1 MAGAYFIYAQFLG
14 GANWADRTRTL
25 SGTLGFLLQ
34 PNSLGVMGGRGVM
47 TAATI
52 AIYLL
57 PLWLGLLGGWPA
69 ARAGWGVS
77 PVWKKT
83 LLVLVALGF
92 VLVVLKLAL
101 RASLFPY
108 LTDILTHRGFR
119 PYLAY
124 AAYDS
129 GAHRPPLF
137 SAQVSAAL
145 TALAGLLGLTLTL
158 LAIGRLGTRVA
169 PELWL
174 VYLTTVVLALASVS
188 FFSYYERYLLPLI
201 PGAIVLLLDVSR
213 RVRLSLRAGALGFAV
228 AGIVSVMLMRDY
240 FAWNDVKWDAGRA
253 LLDRGVAVELIDG
266 GMEWDGWYL
275 YDRSTAYINM
285 HGLPMT
291 IAPWL
296 YVLDPQYVFAF
307 QPPPGYRVLQTLP
320 FDTPLRPGGQDH
332 IYLLERDP

>member
-1 MAGAYFIYAQFLG
+1 M
-14 GANWADRTRTL
+14 
-25 SGTLGFLLQ
+25 
-34 PNSLGVMGGRGVM
+34 
-47 TAATI
+47 
-52 AIYLL
+52 
-57 PLWLGLLGGWPA
+57 
-69 ARAGWGVS
+69 
-77 PVWKKT
+77 
-83 LLVLVALGF
+83 
-92 VLVVLKLAL
+92 
-101 RASLFPY
+101 
-108 LTDILTHRGFR
+108 
-119 PYLAY
+119 
-124 AAYDS
+124 
-129 GAHRPPLF
+129 
-137 SAQVSAAL
+137 
-145 TALAGLLGLTLTL
+145 
-158 LAIGRLGTRVA
+158 A

-307 QPPPGYRVLQTLP
+307 QPPPVIECCRPCPL
-320 FDTPLRPGGQDH
+320 TPLYAPAVRITFTSWNVILSPKYPSRHPEHGKGIGPGARDGAHRPAGFRG
-332 IYLLERDP
+332 